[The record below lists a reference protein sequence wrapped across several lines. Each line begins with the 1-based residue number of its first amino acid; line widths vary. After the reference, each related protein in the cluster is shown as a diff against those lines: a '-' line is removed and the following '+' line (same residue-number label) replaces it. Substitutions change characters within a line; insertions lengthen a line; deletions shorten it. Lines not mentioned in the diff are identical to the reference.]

1 MKLIPWRRGPSQFQ
15 RAAEGSMTLM
25 EHFLELRSRLFKAT
39 LAITAGLVVG
49 FLLSLR
55 VWEVLQ
61 APYCDLQAQAG
72 RECGWNLLAPT
83 DDFMLRL
90 RIALW
95 VGIVV
100 AAPIWLYQ
108 LWAFVAP
115 GLHRRERRWAYG
127 FGALAIPLFAAG
139 AALAFAVVGHALEF
153 LADTGVTQTIN
164 QLEPTRYFSFISTL
178 VLVFGLAFQFPV
190 LLLLLNFSGLV
201 SAARMLRAWRVVI
214 FICFAFSAVFTPDPG
229 PFGMVLLAA
238 CLSVL
243 YFAAVGVA
251 FLNDRRRAR
260 RDRQLYGDLAD
271 DEISPLDH
279 EVEPVDGPEPVA
291 AAEPVEAVTPVPD
304 PAPLERRYDE
314 LT

>member
-1 MKLIPWRRGPSQFQ
+1 
-15 RAAEGSMTLM
+15 MTLM

-39 LAITAGLVVG
+39 LAVTAGLVVG

-55 VWEVLQ
+55 VWEILE
-61 APYCDLQAQAG
+61 APYCDLQARAG
-72 RECGWNLLAPT
+72 RDCGWNLLAPT

-90 RIALW
+90 RVALW
-95 VGIVV
+95 VGLVV
-100 AAPIWLYQ
+100 SAPIWLYQ

-139 AALAFAVVGHALEF
+139 AGLAFAVVGHALDF
-153 LADTGVTQTIN
+153 LAATGVTQTVN

-201 SAARMLRAWRVVI
+201 SARRLLGAWRVVV
-214 FICFAFSAVFTPDPG
+214 FVCFAFSAVFTPDPG
-229 PFGMVLLAA
+229 PFGMILLAS

-260 RDRQLYGDLAD
+260 RERRLDDGLAD
-271 DEISPLDH
+271 DEISPLDY
-279 EVEPVDGPEPVA
+279 EVEPVDP
-291 AAEPVEAVTPVPD
+291 AEPVEAPEPVEAITPVPE
-304 PAPLERRYDE
+304 PAPLERRYDD

>member
-1 MKLIPWRRGPSQFQ
+1 
-15 RAAEGSMTLM
+15 MTLM

-39 LAITAGLVVG
+39 LAVTAGLVVG

-55 VWEVLQ
+55 VWDILQ
-61 APYCDLQAQAG
+61 EPYCDLQSRAG
-72 RECGWNLLAPT
+72 RECAWNVLAPT

-95 VGIVV
+95 VGLII

-108 LWAFVAP
+108 LWAFIAP
-115 GLHRRERRWAYG
+115 GLHRRERLWAYG
-127 FGALAIPLFAAG
+127 FGALAIPLFAGG
-139 AALAFAVVGHALEF
+139 AALAFAVFGHALEF
-153 LADTGVTQTIN
+153 LATTGVTQAIN
-164 QLEPTRYFSFISTL
+164 QLEPTRYFSFISTF

-190 LLLLLNFSGLV
+190 LLLLLNFSGMV
-201 SAARMLRAWRVVI
+201 SARRMLRAWRVVV
-214 FICFAFSAVFTPDPG
+214 FVCFAFAAVFTPDPG
-229 PFGMVLLAA
+229 PFGMILLAS

-260 RDRQLYGDLAD
+260 RNRDEFEDLGD

-279 EVEPVDGPEPVA
+279 TVEPVGDLDPVTVEPA
-291 AAEPVEAVTPVPD
+291 DPPAPTPDPVPLD
-304 PAPLERRYDE
+304 RRYDE